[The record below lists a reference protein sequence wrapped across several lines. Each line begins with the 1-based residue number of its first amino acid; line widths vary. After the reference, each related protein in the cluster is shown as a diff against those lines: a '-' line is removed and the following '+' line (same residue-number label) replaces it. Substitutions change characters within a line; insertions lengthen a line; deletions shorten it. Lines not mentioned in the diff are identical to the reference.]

1 MLPFLDSIKTWP
13 FEEARKLLKRAEN
26 KSVVT
31 FETGYGP
38 SGLPH
43 IGTFGEVVRT
53 TMVRHAFSQLSSIPT
68 RLLCFS
74 DDMDGLRKVPD
85 NIPNGEKLQ
94 PFLNFPLTKV
104 PDPFGQYASFGEHNN
119 ARLRSFID
127 ALGLEY
133 TFMSS
138 TECYRAGMFDAQLLN
153 VLHHHRQILDVML
166 PTLGLER
173 QKTYSPFLPISPL
186 TGRVLQVPM
195 EEYRESTVVFR
206 DEDGKLVEQSVTGG
220 QCKLQWKV
228 DWGMRWV
235 GLGVDYEMC
244 GKDLIDSFSLASTL
258 CKILGGTPP
267 ENLTYEHFL
276 DEKGGKI
283 SKSKGN
289 GLSVE
294 EWLRFAP
301 VESLSYYMYNTPRR
315 AKRLFFDVIPKH
327 VDEYV
332 QHLSSFSIQSPQEQL
347 SNPVWAIH
355 SGNPP
360 ATAIPP
366 VTFALLLNLVGVC
379 QGQKKDLVWAF
390 VVRAYPD
397 ISPETHPLLDQ
408 LIGYAVEYYREKV
421 VAEKKFRPA
430 TDHETLAFR
439 GLIQALGET
448 PESDAGA
455 LQTIVY
461 AVGNQFFPKVKDWFD
476 AFYQVLFGQQ
486 SGPRVGSF
494 IALYGKE
501 NTCALIEMRLNG
513 ENSGES
519 LLPV

>member
-1 MLPFLDSIKTWP
+1 MCKQSVPMTVLDSVKTWP
-13 FEEARKLLKRAEN
+13 FEEARKLLKRIQSQN
-26 KSVVT
+26 KSMVT

-53 TMVRHAFSQLSSIPT
+53 SMVRLALAQLCDIPS

-85 NIPNGEKLQ
+85 NIPNGEKLR
-94 PFLNFPLTKV
+94 PFLNMPLTQV
-104 PDPFGQYASFGEHNN
+104 PDPFGQYASFGAHNN
-119 ARLRSFID
+119 ARLQAFID
-127 ALGLEY
+127 EIGLDY
-133 TFMSS
+133 TFMSA
-138 TECYRAGMFDAQLLN
+138 TDCYTSGMFDEQLLR
-153 VLHHHRQILDVML
+153 VLHHHRAILDVIL
-166 PTLGLER
+166 PTLGVER
-173 QKTYSPFLPISPL
+173 QKTYSPFLPISPS

-195 EEYRESTVVFR
+195 EEYRETTVVFR
-206 DEDGKLVEQSVTGG
+206 DEDGRLVEQSVTGG

-235 GLGVDYEMC
+235 ALGVDYEMC
-244 GKDLIDSFSLASTL
+244 GKDLIDSVTLATKV
-258 CKILGGTPP
+258 CRILGGLPP

-276 DEKGGKI
+276 DEAGGKI

-301 VESLSYYMYNTPRR
+301 MESLSYFMYNTPRR

-327 VDEYV
+327 VDEYI
-332 QHLSSFSIQSPQEQL
+332 QHLAAFPGQTPEAQI

-355 SGNPP
+355 GGTPP
-360 ATAIPP
+360 TSAIPP
-366 VTFALLLNLVGVC
+366 VTFALLLNLVSVC
-379 QGQKKDLVWAF
+379 QGQDKALVWAF
-390 VVRAYPD
+390 ITRAYPD
-397 ISPETHPLLDQ
+397 MHPENQPMLDE
-408 LIGYAVEYYREKV
+408 LVGHAVVYYQEKV
-421 VAEKKFRPA
+421 VATKRFRPPTEQEKA
-430 TDHETLAFR
+430 AFEA
-439 GLIQALGET
+439 LIARLRVAPQE
-448 PESDAGA
+448 DAHG
-455 LQTIVY
+455 LQTLVY
-461 AVGNQFFPKVKDWFD
+461 EIGNAFFPVVKDWFD

-501 NTCALIEMRLNG
+501 DTCALIESRLK
-513 ENSGES
+513 
-519 LLPV
+519 